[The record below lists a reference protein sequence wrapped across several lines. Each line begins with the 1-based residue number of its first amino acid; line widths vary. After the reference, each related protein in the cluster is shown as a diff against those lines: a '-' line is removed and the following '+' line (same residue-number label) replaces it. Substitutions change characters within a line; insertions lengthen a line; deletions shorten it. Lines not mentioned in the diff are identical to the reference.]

1 MGLEIYSDSLYQDAE
16 KEPSISME
24 NLLPGGHLSESISES
39 AAFKSELVTYLV
51 LSQHVESLDIR
62 PQTVQQM
69 LFSPF

>member
-1 MGLEIYSDSLYQDAE
+1 ME

-39 AAFKSELVTYLV
+39 AAFKSGLVTYLV

-62 PQTVQQM
+62 PQTV
-69 LFSPF
+69 